1 MEQNTGAV
9 YLTRQRL
16 TEIENELIDLKTN
29 ERKAIAERIAE
40 ARAQGDLS
48 ENAEYDAAKEAQ
60 GHLEL
65 KIAKLE
71 NILSRVTILNPED
84 ITDEEVRILS
94 SVTIKDMGMKEEI
107 TYTLV
112 SPEEADF
119 EMDKISVTSPVGK
132 SLLNKKVGDVVTVEV
147 PAGTVKYKV
156 LEITKSI

>member
-16 TEIENELIDLKTN
+16 TEIENELIGLKTN
-29 ERKAIAERIAE
+29 ERKSIAERIAE

-84 ITDEEVRILS
+84 ITDAEVRILS
-94 SVTIKDMGMKEEI
+94 CVTIKDMNVKEEI

-132 SLLNKKVGDVVTVEV
+132 SLLNKKVGDIVTVEV